1 MEARLS
7 VRQVKAARA
16 LLSWNQNQLAEACG
30 VSAPTVKYLEQVGGI
45 LGGRPATAHAIRSA
59 LEEAGIIFLFEDG
72 EGEGVRLKAGVYPN
86 EITRRHR
93 RRRVTDSEGA
103 EIT

>member
-59 LEEAGIIFLFEDG
+59 LEDAGIIFLFEDG